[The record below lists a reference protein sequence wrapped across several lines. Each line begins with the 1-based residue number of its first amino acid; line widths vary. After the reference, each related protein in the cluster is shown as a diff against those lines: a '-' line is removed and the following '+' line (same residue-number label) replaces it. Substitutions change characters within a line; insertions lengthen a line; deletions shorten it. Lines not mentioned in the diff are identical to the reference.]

1 MCQVLIAFIVSLSV
15 MYFYFTAKVELDN
28 PYKSVQRMEVVSYL
42 YEHGP
47 LCLHHH
53 LQQRFNQSLRCS
65 WDQVEKVD
73 DGRTDLHLLQ
83 KESRE
88 KKRVDEILGKMTE
101 LDTDSF

>member
-1 MCQVLIAFIVSLSV
+1 MESVL
-15 MYFYFTAKVELDN
+15 
-28 PYKSVQRMEVVSYL
+28 YL

-53 LQQRFNQSLRCS
+53 LQQRLYQSLRCS

-83 KESRE
+83 KENR
-88 KKRVDEILGKMTE
+88 RNRAVDEMLGKVTE
-101 LDTDSF
+101 RHMDSF